1 MNRHLFPLT
10 ILILFALV
18 SCAVPTGTAV
28 YTPPPPQINCV
39 IPQGSAPEAVATLT
53 TRCQQDA
60 QGTIQAQAAATQ
72 QAEYATQQAIQGA
85 TQQAQAVIEATAVAV
100 TSTTESLQFRAT
112 EQALA
117 FEQAN
122 ATGTAQANQMW
133 LSATGTAVAVQAA
146 ALATAEAQRAL
157 NVQMVQED
165 TQRML
170 ANQRAREA
178 FWNAA
183 YPWIVGALLF
193 ALVGGVGF
201 WLVIQWRNRQPV
213 MQVVIENGNGRQTIP
228 LIRDHQGGFR
238 VLPGTLPHEGGRL
251 ALPEMIETAVEPVPL
266 PKMDIGH
273 VLIVGET
280 GAGKSTTMRALLAH
294 RQQVVVL
301 DPHAGPNDWQGA
313 QVLGGGRNFNQIGE
327 FMDWMIDELSTR
339 AEQRRSGQTSF
350 SPLTVATDEMP
361 AIANELG
368 KEVYAN
374 WQRWMREGRKFGLYI
389 VVSTQSTRVKTMGI
403 EGEGDVLNNFAGIVY
418 LGKTAVEEYPELA
431 TSMEWPAVLRTKRGA
446 RPVVIPH
453 NSDGTAYPT
462 SRVVPPP
469 QIHLPPRVSQAEQ
482 DGRKLDDIVQHCR
495 SLNDV
500 GRVLMG
506 SNISDKDVRP
516 AGQFLNTEVRQALE
530 WRSSHLGCPDSLRLL
545 GRLS

>member
-1 MNRHLFPLT
+1 MNQRLLPFTIFLLLT
-10 ILILFALV
+10 LAG
-18 SCAVPTGTAV
+18 CAVPTGTAV

-133 LSATGTAVAVQAA
+133 LSATGTAVAVQAS

-165 TQRML
+165 TARML

-183 YPWIVGALLF
+183 YPWIVAVVLLV
-193 ALVGGVGF
+193 LVGGVGF
-201 WLVIQWRNRQPV
+201 WLVIQWRNRKPV
-213 MQVVIENGNGRQTIP
+213 MQVVIEGGNGMRQSIP
-228 LIRDHQGGFR
+228 LIRDERGGFR

-251 ALPEMIETAVEPVPL
+251 ALPEMVETAVEPVPL

-350 SPLTVATDEMP
+350 PPLTVATDEMP

-368 KEVYAN
+368 KDVYAN

-418 LGKTAVEEYPELA
+418 LGKTAVAEYPELA

-453 NSDGTAYPT
+453 NPDGASYPA

-482 DGRKLDDIVQHCR
+482 DGRKLDTVIHTLR
-495 SLNDV
+495 SGNAV
-500 GRVLMG
+500 GMELG
-506 SNISDKDVRP
+506 DFGERP
-516 AGQFLNTEVRQALE
+516 SGQFLNDRVYPALE
-530 WRSSHLGCPDSLRLL
+530 WRVKY
-545 GRLS
+545 LSCETSARILAQRRS

>member
-1 MNRHLFPLT
+1 MKRRLLPFTIFLLLT
-10 ILILFALV
+10 LAG
-18 SCAVPTGTAV
+18 CVPTGTAV

-72 QAEYATQQAIQGA
+72 RAEYATQQAIQGA

-133 LSATGTAVAVQAA
+133 LSATGTAVSAQAA

-183 YPWIVGALLF
+183 YPWIVAVVLLV
-193 ALVGGVGF
+193 LVGGVSF
-201 WLVIQWRNRQPV
+201 WLVIQWRNKKPV
-213 MQVVIENGNGRQTIP
+213 MQVVIEGGNGMRQSIP
-228 LIRDHQGGFR
+228 LIRDERGGFR

-251 ALPEMIETAVEPVPL
+251 ALPELVETAVEPVPL

-339 AEQRRSGQTSF
+339 AEQRRNGQSTF
-350 SPLTVATDEMP
+350 PPLTVATDEMP

-368 KEVYAN
+368 KDVYAN

-418 LGKTAVEEYPELA
+418 LGKTAVAEYPELA
-431 TSMEWPAVLRTKRGA
+431 TSMKWPAVLRTKRGA

-453 NSDGTAYPT
+453 NPDGASYPV

-469 QIHLPPRVSQAEQ
+469 QFNLPPRASQAER
-482 DGRKLDDIVQHCR
+482 DGRRLEREIKKAT
-495 SLNDV
+495 SLNAAGLLLADDV
-500 GRVLMG
+500 
-506 SNISDKDVRP
+506 SEKPS
-516 AGQFLNTEVRQALE
+516 GQFLQERLRPALE
-530 WRSSHLGCPDSLRLL
+530 WRVRELRCEDAQRLL
-545 GRLS
+545 NRYQS

>member
-1 MNRHLFPLT
+1 MKRRLLPFTIFLLLT
-10 ILILFALV
+10 LAG
-18 SCAVPTGTAV
+18 CVPTGTAV

-72 QAEYATQQAIQGA
+72 RAEYATQQAIQGA

-133 LSATGTAVAVQAA
+133 LSATGTAVSAQAA

-183 YPWIVGALLF
+183 YPWIVAVVLLV
-193 ALVGGVGF
+193 LVGGVSF
-201 WLVIQWRNRQPV
+201 WLVIQWRNKKPV
-213 MQVVIENGNGRQTIP
+213 MQVVIEGGNGMRQSIP
-228 LIRDHQGGFR
+228 LIRDERGGFR

-251 ALPEMIETAVEPVPL
+251 ALPELVETAVEPVPL

-339 AEQRRSGQTSF
+339 AEQRRNGQSTF
-350 SPLTVATDEMP
+350 PPLTVATDEMP

-368 KEVYAN
+368 KDVYAN

-418 LGKTAVEEYPELA
+418 LGKTAVAEYPELA
-431 TSMEWPAVLRTKRGA
+431 TSMKWPAVLRTKRGA

-453 NSDGTAYPT
+453 NPDGASYPV

-469 QIHLPPRVSQAEQ
+469 QFNLPPRASQAER
-482 DGRKLDDIVQHCR
+482 DGRRLEREIKKAT
-495 SLNDV
+495 SLNAAGLLLADDV
-500 GRVLMG
+500 
-506 SNISDKDVRP
+506 SEKPS
-516 AGQFLNTEVRQALE
+516 GQFLQERLRPALE
-530 WRSSHLGCPDSLRLL
+530 WRVRELRCEDAQRLL
-545 GRLS
+545 DRYQS

>member
-72 QAEYATQQAIQGA
+72 QADYATQQAIQGA

-133 LSATGTAVAVQAA
+133 LSATGTAVAVQAS

-165 TQRML
+165 TARML

-183 YPWIVGALLF
+183 YPWIVAVVLLV
-193 ALVGGVGF
+193 LVGGVGF
-201 WLVIQWRNRQPV
+201 WLVIQWRNRKPV
-213 MQVVIENGNGRQTIP
+213 MQVVIEGGNGMRQSIP
-228 LIRDHQGGFR
+228 LIRDERGGFR

-251 ALPEMIETAVEPVPL
+251 ALPEMVETAVEPVPL

-350 SPLTVATDEMP
+350 PPLTVATDEMP

-368 KEVYAN
+368 KDVYAN

-418 LGKTAVEEYPELA
+418 LGKTAVAEYPELA

-453 NSDGTAYPT
+453 NPDGASYPA

-482 DGRKLDDIVQHCR
+482 DGRKLDTVIHTLR
-495 SLNDV
+495 SGNAV
-500 GRVLMG
+500 GMELG
-506 SNISDKDVRP
+506 DFGERP
-516 AGQFLNTEVRQALE
+516 SGQFLNDRVYPALE
-530 WRSSHLGCPDSLRLL
+530 WRVKY
-545 GRLS
+545 LSCETSARILAQRRS

>member
-122 ATGTAQANQMW
+122 ATGTALANQMW

-146 ALATAEAQRAL
+146 ALATAEAQEAF
-157 NVQMVQED
+157 NVQMVQQD
-165 TQRML
+165 TQQML

-183 YPWIVGALLF
+183 YPWIVAVVLLV
-193 ALVGGVGF
+193 LVVGVGF
-201 WLVIQWRNRQPV
+201 WLVIQWRNKKPV
-213 MQVVIENGNGRQTIP
+213 MQVVIDGGNGLRQSIP
-228 LIRDHQGGFR
+228 LIRDERGGFR

-251 ALPEMIETAVEPVPL
+251 ALPEPEETAVAPVPL

-350 SPLTVATDEMP
+350 PPLTVATDEMP

-368 KEVYAN
+368 KDVYAN

-418 LGKTAVEEYPELA
+418 LGKTAVAEYPELA

-453 NSDGTAYPT
+453 NPDGATYPA
-462 SRVVPPP
+462 SHVVPPP

-482 DGRKLDDIVQHCR
+482 DGRKLDTVIHR
-495 SLNDV
+495 MSSGNAV
-500 GRVLMG
+500 GMELG
-506 SNISDKDVRP
+506 DFGERP
-516 AGQFLNTEVRQALE
+516 SGQFLNDRVYPALE
-530 WRSSHLGCPDSLRLL
+530 WRVKHLNCETSARILAQR
-545 GRLS
+545 RS